1 MGKFRIRRSELR
13 QLGSLLA
20 AVLEDSE
27 LMAELSVMDK
37 EHVRGADEALRTL
50 IPLVDERDMEDA
62 VNES

>member
-1 MGKFRIRRSELR
+1 MNKFRIRRSELR

-50 IPLVDERDMEDA
+50 IPLVDERDMEDT